1 MFESGT
7 VLEMTNGTYIL
18 RFFSF
23 EGQISFVK
31 PPHVAKTDVEECTI
45 TRALILMDA
54 AKRKGYKVVPS
65 TWNVKFL
72 TNRQR
77 DVLAKIAE
85 HPMRKVESGVK
96 IDTFETLINYGLINN
111 LNRSGEF
118 HITAAGRMFLAGIT
132 QVREAA

>member
-7 VLEMTNGTYIL
+7 VLEMTNGNYIL

-45 TRALILMDA
+45 TRALTLYDA

-77 DVLAKIAE
+77 EVLAKIAE
-85 HPMRKVESGVK
+85 HPMRKFESGVK
-96 IDTFETLINYGLINN
+96 IETFEMLINYGLINN

-132 QVREAA
+132 NMREAA

>member
-1 MFESGT
+1 
-7 VLEMTNGTYIL
+7 MTNGTYIL

-96 IDTFETLINYGLINN
+96 IDTFETLINN

>member
-7 VLEMTNGTYIL
+7 VLEMTNGNYIL

-31 PPHVAKTDVEECTI
+31 PPRVAKTDVEECDL
-45 TRALILMDA
+45 TRALVLFSA
-54 AKRKGYKVVPS
+54 AKKKGYKVVPS

-72 TNRQR
+72 TARQR
-77 DVLAKIAE
+77 EVLARIAE
-85 HPMRKVESGVK
+85 HPIRKFESGVK
-96 IDTFETLINYGLINN
+96 IETFEMLINYGLINN
-111 LNRSGEF
+111 HHRSGEF

-132 QVREAA
+132 NMREAA